1 MRIEGTIAVTAAVSD
16 QMLTV
21 DAAVSSQA
29 RDRINQDAER
39 QQALASANPVAIATE
54 QQAVGPK
61 LLSSAVEAIERF
73 LEEMDDGSVAL
84 RIKLDGKRLVVR
96 VVDRKTGKVVRELPA
111 PHFLRLLA
119 AQDQRIAGLFVDEHQ

>member
-16 QMLTV
+16 QLLTV

-29 RDRINQDAER
+29 RDRVNQDVER
-39 QQALASANPVAIATE
+39 QQALVSSDPVAIATE
-54 QQAVGPK
+54 QRAVGPK

-111 PHFLRLLA
+111 ARFLQLVA
-119 AQDQRIAGLFVDEHQ
+119 AQDRRIAGLFVDENQ

>member
-29 RDRINQDAER
+29 RDRVNQDVER
-39 QQALASANPVAIATE
+39 QQALASPNPVAIATE
-54 QQAVGPK
+54 QRAVGPK

-111 PHFLRLLA
+111 STFLQLLA
-119 AQDQRIAGLFVDEHQ
+119 AQDKRIAGLFVDEHQ